1 MTFSSFK
8 RNTRAFSLVE
18 VLIYVA
24 VTVLVSLAGV
34 LTYLSLD
41 SALLRH
47 ATERSVNHAA
57 QVALER
63 ISRELH
69 SASTVDTLS
78 SVLGV
83 SPSVLV
89 LDAGATT
96 TMFSVTGSTLM
107 LTQNGVVLGPLTSD
121 SVIVEDFTVNRYV
134 GTSTELVRVGITLS
148 AETKA
153 ASTTRTYYTSAVLRG
168 SYE

>member
-1 MTFSSFK
+1 MIFPSSQK
-8 RNTRAFSLVE
+8 YKRAFSLVE

-24 VTVLVSLAGV
+24 VTTMISLAGV

-41 SALLRH
+41 SALVRH
-47 ATERSVNHAA
+47 ATERGVNHAA

-69 SASTVDTLS
+69 SASTVDSLS

-96 TMFSVTGSTLM
+96 TIFSVTGSTLM
-107 LTQNGVVLGPLTSD
+107 LTQNGVVLGPLTGND
-121 SVIVEDFTVNRYV
+121 VIVQDFTVHRYV
-134 GTSTELVRVGITLS
+134 GTSTEMVRVSLTLS